1 VSLEVSL
8 PECEDPLPLGSSP
21 SPDLSSGIP
30 GIVGSSLSSSKVGR
44 MTRSD
49 GTVQLTYDGKP
60 LYFYSAEDRRLASS
74 PPLGTVRVG
83 RLPRQP
89 KELLASSRP
98 NQPRA
103 STRHEKPSGIVVL
116 LLEGLKP

>member
-1 VSLEVSL
+1 MSLEVSL

-49 GTVQLTYDGKP
+49 GTVQLTMTA
-60 LYFYSAEDRRLASS
+60 SRSTSIRLKTS
-74 PPLGTVRVG
+74 L
-83 RLPRQP
+83 
-89 KELLASSRP
+89 
-98 NQPRA
+98 
-103 STRHEKPSGIVVL
+103 
-116 LLEGLKP
+116 